1 MGGAWLVRLKAACAL
16 FSKCA
21 GCFLCFQTAFGQPE
35 NLSLQI
41 KQYLLMLC
49 RSGEIGNGVRAFG

>member
-1 MGGAWLVRLKAACAL
+1 MGGCVIGAIKAAYTW
-16 FSKCA
+16 FFQGV

>member
-1 MGGAWLVRLKAACAL
+1 MMVWLVYEKQPA
-16 FSKCA
+16 
-21 GCFLCFQTAFGQPE
+21 LCFPNVQAAFYTFKRPIRLPK

-41 KQYLLMLC
+41 KQYLLVLC